1 MSSGYVR
8 VTKKVEIPVD
18 IYIKIETTRDD
29 ISMALGETYNNFIM
43 RNTDDLRMQ
52 IERISIDNAP
62 RVDMV
67 ELVKEICSGD
77 LKVYGTNEINTKGF
91 IVKGVRIDEN
101 L

>member
-18 IYIKIETTRDD
+18 IYIKVEATSDD
-29 ISMALGETYNNFIM
+29 VSMGLGETYNNFIM

-52 IERISIDNAP
+52 IEKVSIDKDP
-62 RVDMV
+62 PIDMV
-67 ELVKEICSGD
+67 ELIKEICSGD
-77 LKVYGTNEINTKGF
+77 LKVYGTSKINTKGF
-91 IVKGVRIDEN
+91 IVKGVQIDEN